1 VAASASK
8 EATSSASKEAL
19 PPGWVSRVYD
29 PRTLRANAHELQP
42 PAEGNAV
49 GRRYYLCQQTRH
61 AQWEK
66 PLHRILL
73 EITRVGYQANF
84 AASSMRCLLVKLCC
98 VVHALS
104 DACYCPPVLSD
115 IAAAPSTSASNKSES
130 AKASAAVL
138 PQGGGKAF
146 FMAQSAPRIPWA
158 AFKDVLTQVIGG
170 VVRVDLEYVAEG
182 REGEERP
189 PLRIANEVS
198 WQTMLEH
205 LRKKALSDPDKQP
218 PEIDVDLVLLKSAS
232 SGLLRRKS

>member
-1 VAASASK
+1 MAASASK

-29 PRTLRANAHELQP
+29 PRTLGTDAREPRP

-49 GRRYYLCQQTRH
+49 GRRYYLCLQTRH

-73 EITRVGYQANF
+73 QITRVGYQANF
-84 AASSMRCLLVKLCC
+84 AASSMRCLLGF
-98 VVHALS
+98 

-115 IAAAPSTSASNKSES
+115 IADAPSTSASNKSES

-170 VVRVDLEYVAEG
+170 VVRVDLEYVA
-182 REGEERP
+182 
-189 PLRIANEVS
+189 
-198 WQTMLEH
+198 
-205 LRKKALSDPDKQP
+205 
-218 PEIDVDLVLLKSAS
+218 
-232 SGLLRRKS
+232 

>member
-29 PRTLRANAHELQP
+29 PRTLGTDAREPRP

-84 AASSMRCLLVKLCC
+84 AASSMRCLLGF
-98 VVHALS
+98 

-189 PLRIANEVS
+189 PLRVANEVS

-205 LRKKALSDPDKQP
+205 LRKKALSDADKQP

-232 SGLLRRKS
+232 SALLRRKS

>member
-1 VAASASK
+1 
-8 EATSSASKEAL
+8 
-19 PPGWVSRVYD
+19 
-29 PRTLRANAHELQP
+29 
-42 PAEGNAV
+42 
-49 GRRYYLCQQTRH
+49 
-61 AQWEK
+61 
-66 PLHRILL
+66 
-73 EITRVGYQANF
+73 
-84 AASSMRCLLVKLCC
+84 
-98 VVHALS
+98 
-104 DACYCPPVLSD
+104 VLSD

-138 PQGGGKAF
+138 PQGGGKDF

-189 PLRIANEVS
+189 PLRVANEVS

-205 LRKKALSDPDKQP
+205 LRKKALSDADKQP

-232 SGLLRRKS
+232 SALLRRKS